1 MKPNAHQKRD
11 HLNRQMMEETLNHMA
26 TVLSG
31 TETFLPPA
39 AVLQDPYQILLTAAG
54 AVGKASGIEICPPV
68 ASEDLSRRQNPL
80 EAIARAS
87 HIRIRRVTLTDRW
100 WEKTSEPLLGYSG
113 ERAIALLPMGNGNGY
128 EAYEP
133 TQNTRIPVQA
143 SFADTLEPTAYT
155 FYRPF
160 PAVLNALELLR
171 FALRGRL
178 KDIAVIM
185 VMGIT
190 ATLLGMLAPQ
200 VTGILIDHAIPD
212 ANRSLL
218 VQLALGLVASA
229 LGSTVFRWVQ
239 AITLLR
245 LATATDSNVEAALW
259 DRLLNLPATFFRG
272 YTVGDLS
279 SRVSAVSQ
287 IHQVLSGNVL
297 KTIFSGLFSVLNLGL
312 LVYYNRNLALLAIA
326 VALVYLVII
335 FVSGFLTL
343 RKTRPL
349 LEQQGLLLG
358 IMVQII
364 GGVSKLRVAGAE
376 ARAFAYWGKQ
386 YRQQLHLVLSTQQ
399 IEDVLAAI
407 NKVLPALT
415 NVLIFFTATQMFQH
429 QKDGTFSIGI
439 FLAFNA
445 AFGSFIGGVTSLG
458 STVVD
463 ILSIFPLWQRVQPIL
478 DATPEVDRAKVHPGK
493 LSGRL
498 AVEHVTFRYQPEGQT
513 VLEDISLQAKPGEF
527 IAIVGP
533 SGSGK
538 STLFRLLLGF
548 EQPESGRV
556 LYDGQDLAGLDVHG
570 VRRQLGVV
578 LQNGRLNSASI
589 FDNIVGNSLIT
600 LDEAWEAADRAGLAE
615 DIQAMPMG
623 MHTVVSEG
631 GSNLSGG
638 QRQRLLIARALVLKP
653 KILLF
658 DEATSALDNRTQAV
672 VSASL
677 GLLKVTRIAIAHRLS
692 TIRNAD
698 RIYVLE
704 KGRIVQE
711 GSFDQLIHQGGLFA
725 QLIARQTL

>member
-11 HLNRQMMEETLNHMA
+11 QLNRQMMEETLSHMA

-31 TETFLPPA
+31 SETVLPLS
-39 AVLQDPYQILLTAAG
+39 VLQDPYQILLAAAG
-54 AVGKASGIEICPPV
+54 AVGKASGIEICPPA

-80 EAIARAS
+80 DAIARAS
-87 HIRIRRVTLTDRW
+87 HIRIRRVTLTDCW

-113 ERAIALLPMGNGNGY
+113 ERAIALLPMPKGNGY
-128 EAYEP
+128 EAYDP

-143 SFADTLEPTAYT
+143 SFANTLEPTAYT

-160 PAVLNALELLR
+160 PTALNALELLR

-200 VTGILIDHAIPD
+200 VTGVLIDHAIPD

-229 LGSTVFRWVQ
+229 LGSTVFQWVQ

-245 LATATDSNVEAALW
+245 LTTATDSNVEAALW

-358 IMVQII
+358 IMVQIV

-407 NKVLPALT
+407 DKVLPALT
-415 NVLIFFTATQMFQH
+415 NALIFFTATQMFQH

-445 AFGSFIGGVTSLG
+445 AFGSFISGVTSLG

-463 ILSIFPLWQRVQPIL
+463 ILSVIPLWQRAQPIL
-478 DATPEVDRAKVHPGK
+478 DATPEVDSAKLDPGK

-498 AVEHVTFRYQPEGQT
+498 ALEHVTFRYQPEGQT
-513 VLEDISLQAKPGEF
+513 VLEDISLRAEPGEF
-527 IAIVGP
+527 IAVVGP

-600 LDEAWEAADRAGLAE
+600 LDEAWAAAERAGFAE

-638 QRQRLLIARALVLKP
+638 QRQRLLIARVLVLKP

-704 KGRIVQE
+704 HGRIVQE
-711 GSFDQLIHQGGLFA
+711 GNFAQLVRKKGLFA
-725 QLIARQTL
+725 QLIRRQTL

>member
-1 MKPNAHQKRD
+1 MRPNAHQKRD
-11 HLNRQMMEETLNHMA
+11 HLDRQMMEETFSSLA
-26 TVLSG
+26 TVLSES
-31 TETFLPPA
+31 ETILNSS
-39 AVLQDPYQILLTAAG
+39 VLQDPDQILLSAAG
-54 AVGKASGIEICPPV
+54 AVGKASGLEICPP
-68 ASEDLSRRQNPL
+68 APSEDLARLRNPL

-87 HIRIRRVTLTDRW
+87 HIRIRRVTLTDCW
-100 WEKTSEPLLGYSG
+100 WEKTSEPLLGFSG
-113 ERAIALLPMGNGNGY
+113 EWAMALLPMGNGY
-128 EAYEP
+128 EAYDP
-133 TQNTRIPVQA
+133 TLNARIPVNA
-143 SFADTLEPTAYT
+143 SFAETLEPTAYT

-160 PAVLNALELLR
+160 PAVLNVIAMLR
-171 FALRGRL
+171 FSLRGRL
-178 KDIAVIM
+178 QDIAIIAA
-185 VMGIT
+185 MGIT
-190 ATLLGMLAPQ
+190 TTLLGMLTPQ
-200 VTGILIDHAIPD
+200 AIGILIDHAIPD
-212 ANRSLL
+212 ANHSLL
-218 VQLALGLVASA
+218 LQLALGLLASA
-229 LGSTVFRWVQ
+229 LGSTVFQWVQ

-245 LATATDSNVEAALW
+245 LSTATDSNVEAALW

-279 SRVSAVSQ
+279 SRVSSVSQ
-287 IHQVLSGNVL
+287 IHQILSGNVL

-326 VALVYLVII
+326 VALVYVVVTL
-335 FVSGFLTL
+335 VSGFLTL

-364 GGVSKLRVAGAE
+364 SGVAKLRVAGAE

-386 YRQQLHLVLSTQQ
+386 YRQQLHLILSTQQ

-407 NKVLPALT
+407 NKVLPVLT
-415 NVLIFFTATQMFQH
+415 NVLIFWAATQMLQH
-429 QKDGTFSIGI
+429 QKDGAFSIGI

-445 AFGSFIGGVTSLG
+445 AFGSFISGVTSLG

-463 ILSIFPLWQRVQPIL
+463 VLSIFPLWQRARPIL
-478 DATPEVDRAKVHPGK
+478 DATSEVNRTKVNPGK
-493 LSGRL
+493 LSGRF
-498 AVEHVTFRYQPEGQT
+498 AVDHVTFCYQPEGQT
-513 VLEDISLQAKPGEF
+513 VLEDISLRAEPGEF
-527 IAIVGP
+527 IAVVGP

-548 EQPESGRV
+548 EQPESGKI

-589 FDNIVGNSLIT
+589 FDNIVGNSITT
-600 LDEAWEAADRAGLAE
+600 LDEAWEASARAGLAK

-623 MHTVVSEG
+623 MHTIVSEG

-638 QRQRLLIARALVLKP
+638 QRQRLLIARALALKP

-677 GLLKVTRIAIAHRLS
+677 GLLKVTRIVIAHRLS
-692 TIRNAD
+692 TIHNAD

-704 KGRIVQE
+704 NGRIVQE
-711 GSFDQLIHQGGLFA
+711 GSFDQLVHQEGLFA
-725 QLIARQTL
+725 QLVSRQTL